1 MLNALA
7 AGWAPTFSAK
17 PFSEDLARNFL
28 DGYASEVSWD
38 WTLSCPPSLQAH
50 EKWLKVAKQS
60 SPGWDGITNAAWR
73 AAGPLAADVLYRQTI
88 SQLEGNQPGPG
99 FNVMVWHFPPK
110 KAVEGD
116 LPGVDVRLPKATRPI
131 ACKTCDNKAT
141 AAVVCHGI
149 SEMTQKQT
157 SQLQR
162 DLFPT
167 ANFPKTF
174 WRLIRWLVCM
184 RYDAWIPGTR
194 RP

>member
-1 MLNALA
+1 MVLPMLL
-7 AGWAPTFSAK
+7 G
-17 PFSEDLARNFL
+17 ERLDL
-28 DGYASEVSWD
+28 
-38 WTLSCPPSLQAH
+38 
-50 EKWLKVAKQS
+50 WL
-60 SPGWDGITNAAWR
+60 
-73 AAGPLAADVLYRQTI
+73 LMFLYRQTI

-116 LPGVDVRLPKATRPI
+116 LPGVVVRPPKATRPI

-162 DLFPT
+162 GFVPNRQLSQ
-167 ANFPKTF
+167 NI
-174 WRLIRWLVCM
+174 LEMIRWLVCM
-184 RYDAWIPGTR
+184 RYDAWIPGIR